1 MRALAVVALVAGLTL
16 VLPTRPAAHEI
27 PASVT
32 VRAFVHPEGRTLR
45 FLVRV
50 PLEAFR
56 DVEFRLVDE
65 QHLDLRASEPLLP
78 AAIRQWIVDYL
89 VVFEEGRRVGDPN
102 IAAARIALPSDPSFA
117 SYEDALAGVHAP
129 VLPEET
135 RLPWRQALVDVLLE
149 YPIGDASARF
159 SVDYGLAHLGIRT
172 TTILRF
178 LPVDGGE
185 RIFHY
190 TGDPGVVRLDPR
202 WHQAA
207 FTFVK
212 LGFRHIL
219 EGLDHILF
227 LLCLVI
233 PIRRARPLILVVTAF
248 TAAHSITLIASA
260 LGLAPDALWFPPL
273 IETLIAA
280 SIVWMAFENIVH
292 ASASKHEAA
301 ASRERWLD
309 RRWLF
314 AFAFGLVHGFGF
326 SFLLRESL
334 QFAGS
339 HLITSLLAFNVGVE
353 LGQVLIVLVGAPV
366 LALLFR
372 RVVPERVGAIL
383 LSALVA
389 HTAWHW
395 MTERGSALVQ
405 YDIRAPAM
413 DLALLASVM
422 RWAALLLIAAG
433 AAWAL
438 AGLYRRFSADTG
450 SAGQSA
456 GPKPGPGYTINF

>member
-1 MRALAVVALVAGLTL
+1 VRKVSVVALVAGLVL
-16 VLPTRPAAHEI
+16 VLPTRLAAHEI

-32 VRAFVHPEGRTLR
+32 VRAFVHPERGTLR
-45 FLVRV
+45 FLIRV

-56 DVEFRLVDE
+56 DVEFRLIDE
-65 QHLDLRASEPLLP
+65 QHLDLRATEPLLP

-89 VVFEEGRRVGDPN
+89 VLFADGRRIDGAA
-102 IAAARIALPSDPSFA
+102 IAGARIALPSDPAFSG
-117 SYEDALAGVHAP
+117 YETALARVHAP
-129 VLPEET
+129 VLPADT

-149 YPIGDASARF
+149 YPIQDPDARF
-159 SVDYGLAHLGIRT
+159 SIDYGLAHLGIRT

-178 LPVDGGE
+178 LPADGAE

-190 TGDPGVVRLDPR
+190 TGDPGTIRLDPR

-207 FTFVK
+207 LTFVK

-233 PIRRARPLILVVTAF
+233 PFRRARPLVLVVTAF

-260 LGLAPDALWFPPL
+260 LGLGPDALWFPPL
-273 IETLIAA
+273 IETLIAT

-292 ASASKHEAA
+292 ASAGGSGTAL
-301 ASRERWLD
+301 ASRDRWLE

-314 AFAFGLVHGFGF
+314 AFGFGLVHGFGF

-339 HLITSLLAFNVGVE
+339 HLITSLLAFNIGVE
-353 LGQVLIVLVGAPV
+353 LGQLLIVLVAAPA

-372 RVVPERVGAIL
+372 RVVPERIGAIL
-383 LSALVA
+383 ISALVA

-395 MTERGSALVQ
+395 MTDRGSSLAQ
-405 YDIRAPAM
+405 YDITLPAL
-413 DLALLASVM
+413 DLALLASAM
-422 RWAALLLIAAG
+422 RWVMLLLIAAG

-438 AGLYRRFSADTG
+438 AGVYRRFSADRT
-450 SAGQSA
+450 SLPAPDSVRL
-456 GPKPGPGYTINF
+456 PSP